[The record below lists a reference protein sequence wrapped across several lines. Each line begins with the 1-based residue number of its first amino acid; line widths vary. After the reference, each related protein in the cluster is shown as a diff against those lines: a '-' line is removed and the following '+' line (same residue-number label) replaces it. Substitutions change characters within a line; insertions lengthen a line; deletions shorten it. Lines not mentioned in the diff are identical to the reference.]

1 MAVKERFYCAFVTD
15 YFSPYFYQ
23 GSETAEV
30 FSRLT
35 VVADFRLTHHVVA
48 MVVVVVFV
56 VAAVSEGI
64 E

>member
-1 MAVKERFYCAFVTD
+1 MTD

-35 VVADFRLTHHVVA
+35 VVADFHLTRRVVA
-48 MVVVVVFV
+48 IVVVVVSV
-56 VAAVSEGI
+56 VAAVSVSERVACYCDNKI
-64 E
+64 